1 MYKFVTDVWEWLS
14 QSVSS
19 LAYAYIG
26 DVAFASN
33 VVMSQMSHL
42 RASDSPSRLIV
53 EEKGGTLEVIKST

>member
-1 MYKFVTDVWEWLS
+1 M
-14 QSVSS
+14 SS